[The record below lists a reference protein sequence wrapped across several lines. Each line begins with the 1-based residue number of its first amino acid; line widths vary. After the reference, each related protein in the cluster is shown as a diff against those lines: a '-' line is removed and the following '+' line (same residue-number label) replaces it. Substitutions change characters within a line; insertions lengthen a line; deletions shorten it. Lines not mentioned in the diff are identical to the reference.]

1 MSEAQQAGRGDGK
14 PSKSGEADGGRG
26 GGGVREGGGEG
37 AKGGSLKT
45 DMTTIDGLRAA
56 GGEKGGGLEHFVAKA
71 WREAGS
77 LVRVPRSYTTAA

>member
-1 MSEAQQAGRGDGK
+1 
-14 PSKSGEADGGRG
+14 
-26 GGGVREGGGEG
+26 
-37 AKGGSLKT
+37 
-45 DMTTIDGLRAA
+45 MTTIDGLRAA

>member
-1 MSEAQQAGRGDGK
+1 MVEEEEA
-14 PSKSGEADGGRG
+14 EY
-26 GGGVREGGGEG
+26 VEGGGEG